1 MLTNELKG
9 IVRRPRLSEE
19 LSVALEAKI
28 AGGEFKP
35 GERLPVEKA
44 LAETYGVSRAVVRE
58 AVARLKADGRV
69 ETRQGAGAFVAL
81 APKSLNLRF
90 WQGDGPA
97 QAELR
102 EIFELRAMVEGS
114 IAELAARRRVPA
126 DVVAMQC
133 FLDAMDDALANGS
146 DGSEADDDF
155 HLAIAAATHNS
166 YAHRLLE
173 FLGRHFSESRRLAW
187 SMPGRNG
194 ALPAE
199 ACAEHR
205 RIFASVSTGDP
216 ERARRH
222 AHEHVRCAAR
232 RVGIELADDLIAS
245 EPLIAAEP
253 HRAVAAAGSLLA
265 SLTTS
270 YEENT

>member
-1 MLTNELKG
+1 MVTNVLMQNELKG
-9 IVRRPRLSEE
+9 IARRPRLSEE
-19 LSVALEAKI
+19 VSMALEGKI
-28 AGGEFKP
+28 ARGEIKP

-44 LAETYGVSRAVVRE
+44 LAETFGVSRAVVRE

-97 QAELR
+97 LAELR
-102 EIFELRAMVEGS
+102 EIFELRAMVESS
-114 IAELAARRRVPA
+114 IAELAARRRLPA
-126 DVVAMQC
+126 DVTAIRC
-133 FLDAMDDALANGS
+133 FLQAMADALATGS

-187 SMPGRNG
+187 TMPGRNG
-194 ALPAE
+194 VLPEE
-199 ACAEHR
+199 AQAEHR
-205 RIFASVSTGDP
+205 RIFESVAAGDP
-216 ERARRH
+216 RGARRN
-222 AHEHVRCAAR
+222 AHEHVRCAAL
-232 RVGIELADDLIAS
+232 RVGIELADDLIS
-245 EPLIAAEP
+245 E
-253 HRAVAAAGSLLA
+253 RSGDRR
-265 SLTTS
+265 
-270 YEENT
+270 